1 MYANPEREL
10 CGVIGWTEKWC
21 SRSSRT
27 CVCFVRPAYGA
38 AKPERQHVRHAMH
51 AVLTGLTSTALVW
64 QCDTI
69 PTMYAYMEPNN
80 SDTYACMYVE
90 GRYNFYQSRLSP
102 RHCKREKKCKVHCS
116 RGFPLFHSDSPLSTT
131 RVHDAF

>member
-90 GRYNFYQSRLSP
+90 GRYNFLSKSAKSPALQTREEVQS
-102 RHCKREKKCKVHCS
+102 
-116 RGFPLFHSDSPLSTT
+116 PLFT
-131 RVHDAF
+131 RFSIVPFRFPIVHDASP